1 LNYHYGFPSHNCLA
15 QRPPSKL
22 NNSQRCDAKLDDG
35 DHKVKRTLTQRVRN
49 EMVTLDCIAE
59 LKKPAHIGF
68 GTGKQVR
75 DLRKKPFVPSI
86 VLTTQISTLS
96 LRLAKSVNRPAPSI
110 KVSDGFLMGKEK
122 IVKVRRQEFFQGQI
136 AFQVQVPEESLDIV
150 LGALKLL
157 QNFGIGANT
166 SMGFGYCAIKVVG
179 TSIGKSEEVIP
190 RFNPKAMDLIGDGEF
205 SLPSPFIRLAQQIF
219 NKLKMNWSSW
229 FRAMET
235 GAIERIVYLAGE
247 TEIKNPFTYRGWLRG
262 KLLELWGIEHK
273 GQVTICPP
281 KGNPCKVC
289 KLMGRMSEKSRLIV
303 RTFERKGDGAVVWL
317 IADNPSDEELETI
330 KEVTEA
336 KVVRVETVADY
347 LPSNRGQ

>member
-1 LNYHYGFPSHNCLA
+1 
-15 QRPPSKL
+15 
-22 NNSQRCDAKLDDG
+22 
-35 DHKVKRTLTQRVRN
+35 
-49 EMVTLDCIAE
+49 MVTLNCIAE
-59 LKKPAHIGF
+59 LKKPAHVGF

-75 DLRKKPFVPSI
+75 DLRRKPFIPSI

-166 SMGFGYCAIKVVG
+166 SMGFGYCSIKVVG
-179 TSIGKSEEVIP
+179 TSIGESEEVIR
-190 RFNPKAMDLIGDGEF
+190 RFNPKAADLIGNGEF
-205 SLPSPFIRLAQQIF
+205 SLPSPFIRLAQKIF

-229 FRAMET
+229 FKAMET

-247 TEIKNPFTYRGWLRG
+247 TEIKNPFAYRGWLRG
-262 KLLELWGIEHK
+262 RLLELWGIEHD
-273 GQVTICPP
+273 GRITVCPP
-281 KGNPCKVC
+281 RINPCKVC
-289 KLMGRMSEKSRLIV
+289 KLMGRMADKSRVIV
-303 RTFERKGDGAVVWL
+303 RSFEKKGNGASVWL
-317 IADNPSDEELETI
+317 IVDNPNEEELEAL
-330 KEVTEA
+330 KEVA
-336 KVVRVETVADY
+336 RVRVVRVETISNY
-347 LPSNRGQ
+347 LPSVSTPVPASTLKFGQQL